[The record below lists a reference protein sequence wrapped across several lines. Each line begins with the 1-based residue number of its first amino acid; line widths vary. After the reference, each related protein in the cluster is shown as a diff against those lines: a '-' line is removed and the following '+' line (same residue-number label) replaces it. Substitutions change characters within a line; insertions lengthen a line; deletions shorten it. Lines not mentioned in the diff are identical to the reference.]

1 MWGEGKGL
9 GERQAQAVARP
20 GVMQRLDDPGST
32 RDFAV
37 VAASHPFPR
46 ITLDPSV
53 LHVKTGTPVR
63 PTRTGWVICDPSEPP
78 TAFAGNHHTGGEA
91 FVAYRAM
98 TLEGY
103 RRQFWPGDKY
113 AMTHIDDYG
122 QVYFTPDSDGPY
134 QAVSETQILLDAAR
148 WRPPPVVVSSVAPVA
163 EAAPVPLPQLQSI
176 LDEHR
181 EDDEYTLPGELEDG
195 RDEVPEV
202 RQEDVREDVL

>member
-9 GERQAQAVARP
+9 GERQNQAVARP
-20 GVMQRLDDPGST
+20 GVMQRLDDPAPS
-32 RDFAV
+32 RDYAV

-46 ITLDPSV
+46 IALDPGV

-63 PTRTGWVICDPSEPP
+63 PTRTGWVICGPDEPP
-78 TAFAGNHHTGGEA
+78 IAYAGNHHTGGET

-103 RRQFWPGDKY
+103 KRQFWPGDTY

-122 QVYFTPDSDGPY
+122 QVYFTPDPGGPY

-148 WRPPPVVVSSVAPVA
+148 WHPPISAPLVDVSAPPEPV
-163 EAAPVPLPQLQSI
+163 VPLPQLQAI

-181 EDDEYTLPGELEDG
+181 EEDTYTLPGELDDG
-195 RDEVPEV
+195 REQVSEV
-202 RQEDVREDVL
+202 RQADEREDLR